1 MSEITAVPLR
11 PIARGSV
18 AKLWIAIALVV
29 TVAIAWAW
37 TATAKQVAMSLPA
50 ADFLAKNA
58 RHKGV
63 ITTSSGLQYEVLT
76 PGTGPKATPADVVIV
91 DYDGKLAD
99 GSTFDSSARQG
110 GPATLPVSG
119 LIPGWVEGLQLMN
132 SGAHY
137 RFWIPP
143 ELGYGPAGAG
153 NGVIPPN
160 ALLVFDVTL
169 HAIAPQQPQMMP
181 GMGGMGGAGGMPE
194 GVPPHGGL

>member
-1 MSEITAVPLR
+1 MSETTAVPLR
-11 PIARGSV
+11 PIAKGAV
-18 AKLWIAIALVV
+18 TKLWIVIALVAL
-29 TVAIAWAW
+29 VAVGWAW
-37 TATAKQVAMSLPA
+37 KSTATQVAMSQPA
-50 ADFLAKNA
+50 SAFLAANA
-58 RHKGV
+58 KRKGV
-63 ITTSSGLQYEVLT
+63 ITTSSGLEYEVLT
-76 PGTGPKATPADVVIV
+76 PGAGPKATPADVVIV

-132 SGAHY
+132 TGAHY

-153 NGVIPPN
+153 NGVIPAN

-169 HAIAPQQPQMMP
+169 HAIAPQQQSAMP
-181 GMGGMGGAGGMPE
+181 GMGGAPE
-194 GVPPHGGL
+194 SAAPHGGL